1 MKFPFKK
8 IEAPVCIALVIAL
21 GFGGFMGVKNMCIKQ
36 RTVDVAQSIETVND
50 EVSQSKTA
58 DADGGPEIKAKAAV
72 LMDAATGKVIYAL
85 NADKKLPPASVTKIM
100 TMLLAMEAVDSG
112 KITLDDEVVVSG
124 NAASMG
130 GSQMYMEPGET
141 HTVEQLLEGIAMVSA
156 NDGCVALA
164 EYIAGSTDIFV
175 EKMNKKAQE
184 LGMQST
190 NFVNTNGLPVKEHY
204 TSAYDIAIMSKELM
218 KHEKIKKWCTKWQ
231 DTIKVG
237 LPGRETE
244 FGLTN
249 TNRLIKTYS
258 GANGIKTGFTQEAG
272 YCLSASATRGKT
284 TLIAVVLGAATS
296 KERNAQVAKLLDYGF
311 SAYETV
317 EIFPEG
323 KTVKK
328 VRADGGEPEQFEAVT
343 AEAAAAFVK
352 KGDKDKVTWK
362 TVMDKN
368 IKLPLKKG
376 DAAGRVDIYYDGK
389 KTGSCVLVSDRDVN
403 RAGFVT
409 YYVRNITSLFGIM
422 QICKTL

>member
-72 LMDAATGKVIYAL
+72 VMDAATGKVIYAL

-112 KITLDDEVVVSG
+112 KITLDDEVVISD

-184 LGMQST
+184 LGMENTS
-190 NFVNTNGLPVKEHY
+190 FINTNGLPVKEHY
-204 TSAYDIAIMSKELM
+204 TSAYDIAIMSKELL

-311 SAYETV
+311 SSYETV

-323 KTVKK
+323 EEVKK
-328 VRADGGEPEQFEAVT
+328 ISADGGEPEQFEAVT

-362 TVMDKN
+362 TVTDKN
-368 IKLPLKKG
+368 IKLTLKKG
-376 DAAGRVDIYYDGK
+376 DAVGRVDIYYDGK

-403 RAGFVT
+403 KAGFIT
-409 YYVRNITSLFGIM
+409 YYVRNITSLFGET
-422 QICKTL
+422 Q

>member
-8 IEAPVCIALVIAL
+8 IEAPICIALVIAL

-36 RTVDVAQSIETVND
+36 RSIDVAQSIETVND
-50 EVSQSKTA
+50 EISQSGIA
-58 DADGGPEIKAKAAV
+58 DTKSGPKIKAKAAV
-72 LMDAATGKVIYAL
+72 LIDSAAGKVIYAL
-85 NADKKLPPASVTKIM
+85 NADKKLPPASVTKVM

-112 KITLDDEVVVSG
+112 KITLEDEVTISD

-141 HTVEQLLEGIAMVSA
+141 HTVAQLLEGVAMVSA

-184 LGMQST
+184 LGMKNT

-204 TSAYDIAIMSKELM
+204 TSAYDIALMSKELI
-218 KHEKIKKWCTKWQ
+218 KHKEIRKWCTKWQ

-237 LPGRETE
+237 LPGKETE

-249 TNRLIKTYS
+249 TNKMIKTYN

-272 YCLSASATRGKT
+272 YCLSASATRGNT
-284 TLIAVVLGAATS
+284 TLIAVVLGAKTS

-311 SAYETV
+311 SAYETAQ
-317 EIFPEG
+317 IFPEG
-323 KTVKK
+323 EAVKK
-328 VRADGGEPEQFEAVT
+328 VSVDRGEPEQFKAVT
-343 AEAAAAFVK
+343 GEAAAAFIK
-352 KGDKDKVTWK
+352 KGDKEKVTHK
-362 TVMDKN
+362 IVIDKD
-368 IKLPLKKG
+368 ISLPLKKG
-376 DAAGRVDIYYDGK
+376 DTVGRVDIYYDGQ
-389 KTGSCVLVSDRDVN
+389 KTGSVSLVSDRDVDK
-403 RAGFVT
+403 AGFIT
-409 YYVRNITSLFGIM
+409 YYVRSIRSLFGEK
-422 QICKTL
+422 Q

>member
-8 IEAPVCIALVIAL
+8 IEAPICIALVIAL

-36 RTVDVAQSIETVND
+36 RSIDVAQSIETVND
-50 EVSQSKTA
+50 EISQSGIA
-58 DADGGPEIKAKAAV
+58 DTKSGPKIKVKAAV
-72 LMDAATGKVIYAL
+72 LIDSATGKVIYAQ
-85 NADKKLPPASVTKIM
+85 NADKKLPPASVTKVM

-112 KITLDDEVVVSG
+112 KITLEDEVTISD

-141 HTVEQLLEGIAMVSA
+141 HTVAQLLEGVAMVSA

-184 LGMQST
+184 LGMKNT

-204 TSAYDIAIMSKELM
+204 TSAYDIALMSKELI
-218 KHEKIKKWCTKWQ
+218 KHKEIRKWCTKWQ

-237 LPGRETE
+237 LPGKETE

-249 TNRLIKTYS
+249 TNKMIKTYN

-272 YCLSASATRGKT
+272 YCLSASATRGNT
-284 TLIAVVLGAATS
+284 TLIAVVLGAKTS

-311 SAYETV
+311 SAYETAQ
-317 EIFPEG
+317 IFPEG
-323 KTVKK
+323 ETVKK
-328 VRADGGEPEQFEAVT
+328 VSVERGEPEQLKAVT
-343 AEAAAAFVK
+343 GEAAAAFIK
-352 KGDKDKVTWK
+352 KGDKEKVTHK
-362 TVMDKN
+362 IVIDKD
-368 IKLPLKKG
+368 ISLPLKKG
-376 DAAGRVDIYYDGK
+376 DAVGRVDIYYDGQ
-389 KTGSCVLVSDRDVN
+389 KTGSVSLVSDRDVDK
-403 RAGFVT
+403 AGFIT
-409 YYVRNITSLFGIM
+409 YYLRSIRSLFGE
-422 QICKTL
+422 KK

>member
-36 RTVDVAQSIETVND
+36 RTVDVAQSVETVND
-50 EVSQSKTA
+50 EISQTKAA
-58 DADGGPEIKAKAAV
+58 DTKGGPKIKAKAAV
-72 LMDAATGKVIYAL
+72 LIDSATGKVIYAQ
-85 NADKKLPPASVTKIM
+85 NADKKLPPASVTKVM
-100 TMLLAMEAVDSG
+100 TMLLAMEAVDGG
-112 KITLDDEVVVSG
+112 KITLEDEVTISD

-141 HTVEQLLEGIAMVSA
+141 HTVAQLLEGVAMVSA

-184 LGMQST
+184 LGMKNT

-204 TSAYDIAIMSKELM
+204 TSAYDIALMSKELI
-218 KHEKIKKWCTKWQ
+218 KHKEIRKWCTKWQ

-237 LPGRETE
+237 LPGKETE

-249 TNRLIKTYS
+249 TNKMIKTYN

-272 YCLSASATRGKT
+272 YCLSASATRGNT
-284 TLIAVVLGAATS
+284 TLIAVVLGAKTS

-311 SAYETV
+311 SAYETAQ
-317 EIFPEG
+317 IFPEG
-323 KTVKK
+323 ETVKK
-328 VRADGGEPEQFEAVT
+328 VSVERGEPEQLKAVT
-343 AEAAAAFVK
+343 GEAAAAFIK
-352 KGDKDKVTWK
+352 KGDKEKVTHK
-362 TVMDKN
+362 IVIDKD
-368 IKLPLKKG
+368 ISLPLKKG
-376 DAAGRVDIYYDGK
+376 DAVGRVDIYYDGQ
-389 KTGSCVLVSDRDVN
+389 KTGSVRLVSDRDVDK
-403 RAGFVT
+403 AGFIT
-409 YYVRNITSLFGIM
+409 YYLRSIRSLFGE
-422 QICKTL
+422 KK

>member
-8 IEAPVCIALVIAL
+8 IEAPICIALVIAL

-36 RTVDVAQSIETVND
+36 RSIDVAQSIETVND
-50 EVSQSKTA
+50 EISQSGIA
-58 DADGGPEIKAKAAV
+58 DTKSGPKIKAKAAV
-72 LMDAATGKVIYAL
+72 LIDSATGKVIYAQ
-85 NADKKLPPASVTKIM
+85 NADKKLPPASVTKVM

-112 KITLDDEVVVSG
+112 KITLEDEVTISD

-141 HTVEQLLEGIAMVSA
+141 HTVAQLLEGVAMVSA

-184 LGMQST
+184 LGMKNT

-204 TSAYDIAIMSKELM
+204 TSAYDIALMSKELI
-218 KHEKIKKWCTKWQ
+218 KHKEIRKWCTKWQ

-237 LPGRETE
+237 LPGKETE

-249 TNRLIKTYS
+249 TNKMIKTYN

-272 YCLSASATRGKT
+272 YCLSASATRGNT
-284 TLIAVVLGAATS
+284 TLIAVVLGAKTS

-311 SAYETV
+311 SAYETAQ
-317 EIFPEG
+317 IFPEG
-323 KTVKK
+323 EAVKK
-328 VRADGGEPEQFEAVT
+328 VSVDRGEPEQLKAVT
-343 AEAAAAFVK
+343 GEAAAAFIK
-352 KGDKDKVTWK
+352 KGDKEKVTHK
-362 TVMDKN
+362 IVIDKD
-368 IKLPLKKG
+368 ISLPLKKG
-376 DAAGRVDIYYDGK
+376 DTVGRVDIYYDGQ
-389 KTGSCVLVSDRDVN
+389 KTGSVSLVSDRDVDK
-403 RAGFVT
+403 AGFIT
-409 YYVRNITSLFGIM
+409 YYVRSIRSLFSEK
-422 QICKTL
+422 Q

>member
-8 IEAPVCIALVIAL
+8 IEAPICIALVIAL

-36 RTVDVAQSIETVND
+36 RSIDVAQSIETVNY
-50 EVSQSKTA
+50 EISQSGIA
-58 DADGGPEIKAKAAV
+58 DTKSGPKIKVKAAV
-72 LMDAATGKVIYAL
+72 LIDSATGKVIYAQ
-85 NADKKLPPASVTKIM
+85 NADKKLPPASVTKVM

-112 KITLDDEVVVSG
+112 KITLEDEVTISD

-141 HTVEQLLEGIAMVSA
+141 HTVAQLLEGVAMVSA

-184 LGMQST
+184 LGMKNT

-204 TSAYDIAIMSKELM
+204 TSAYDIALMSKELI
-218 KHEKIKKWCTKWQ
+218 KHKEIRKWCTKWQ

-237 LPGRETE
+237 LPGKETE

-249 TNRLIKTYS
+249 TNKMIKTYN

-272 YCLSASATRGKT
+272 YCLSASATRGNT
-284 TLIAVVLGAATS
+284 TLIAVVLGAKTS

-311 SAYETV
+311 SAYETAQ
-317 EIFPEG
+317 IFPEG
-323 KTVKK
+323 ETVKK
-328 VRADGGEPEQFEAVT
+328 VSVERGEPEQLKAVT
-343 AEAAAAFVK
+343 GEAAAAFIK
-352 KGDKDKVTWK
+352 KGDKEKVTHK
-362 TVMDKN
+362 IVIDKD
-368 IKLPLKKG
+368 ISLPLKKG
-376 DAAGRVDIYYDGK
+376 DAVGRVDIYYDGQ
-389 KTGSCVLVSDRDVN
+389 KTGSVRLVSDRDVDK
-403 RAGFVT
+403 AGFIT
-409 YYVRNITSLFGIM
+409 YYARSIRSLFEEK
-422 QICKTL
+422 Q

>member
-8 IEAPVCIALVIAL
+8 IEAPICIALVIAL

-36 RTVDVAQSIETVND
+36 RTIDVAQSIETVND

-58 DADGGPEIKAKAAV
+58 DSKGGPKIKAKAAV
-72 LMDAATGKVIYAL
+72 LIDSATGKVIYAL
-85 NADKKLPPASVTKIM
+85 NADKELPPASVTKVM

-112 KITLDDEVVVSG
+112 KITLDDEVTISD

-141 HTVEQLLEGIAMVSA
+141 HTVAQLLEGVAMVSA

-184 LGMQST
+184 LGMKNT
-190 NFVNTNGLPVKEHY
+190 NFVNTNGLPVREHY
-204 TSAYDIAIMSKELM
+204 TSAYDIALMSKELI
-218 KHEKIKKWCTKWQ
+218 KHKEIRKWCTKWQ

-237 LPGRETE
+237 LPGKETE

-249 TNRLIKTYS
+249 TNKMIKTYN

-272 YCLSASATRGKT
+272 YCLSASATRGNT
-284 TLIAVVLGAATS
+284 TLIAVVLGAKTS

-311 SAYETV
+311 SAYETAQ
-317 EIFPEG
+317 IFPEG
-323 KTVKK
+323 EAVKK
-328 VRADGGEPEQFEAVT
+328 VHVDRGEPEQLKAVT
-343 AEAAAAFVK
+343 GEAAAAFIK
-352 KGDKDKVTWK
+352 KGDKEKVTHK
-362 TVMDKN
+362 IVIDKD
-368 IKLPLKKG
+368 ISLPLKKG
-376 DAAGRVDIYYDGK
+376 DAVGRVDIYYDGQ
-389 KTGSCVLVSDRDVN
+389 KTGSVSLVSDRDVKK
-403 RAGFVT
+403 ASFIT
-409 YYVRNITSLFGIM
+409 YYVRSIRSLFGEK
-422 QICKTL
+422 Q

>member
-36 RTVDVAQSIETVND
+36 RTVDVAQSVETVND
-50 EVSQSKTA
+50 EISQTKAA
-58 DADGGPEIKAKAAV
+58 DTKGGPKIKAKAAV
-72 LMDAATGKVIYAL
+72 LIDSATGKVIYAQ
-85 NADKKLPPASVTKIM
+85 NADKKLPPASVTKVM
-100 TMLLAMEAVDSG
+100 TMLLAMEAVDSA
-112 KITLDDEVVVSG
+112 KITLEDEVTISD

-141 HTVEQLLEGIAMVSA
+141 HTVAQLLEGVAMVSA

-184 LGMQST
+184 LGMKNT

-204 TSAYDIAIMSKELM
+204 TSAYDIALMSKELI
-218 KHEKIKKWCTKWQ
+218 KHKEIRKWCTKWQ

-237 LPGRETE
+237 LPGKETE

-249 TNRLIKTYS
+249 TNKMIKTYN

-272 YCLSASATRGKT
+272 YCLSASATRGNT
-284 TLIAVVLGAATS
+284 TLIAVVLGAKTS

-311 SAYETV
+311 SAYETAQ
-317 EIFPEG
+317 IFPEG
-323 KTVKK
+323 EAVKK
-328 VRADGGEPEQFEAVT
+328 VSVERGEPEQLKAVT
-343 AEAAAAFVK
+343 GEAAAAFIK
-352 KGDKDKVTWK
+352 KGDKEKVTHK
-362 TVMDKN
+362 IVIDKD
-368 IKLPLKKG
+368 ISLPLKKG
-376 DAAGRVDIYYDGK
+376 DAVGRVDIYYDGQ
-389 KTGSCVLVSDRDVN
+389 KTGSVSLVSDRDVDK
-403 RAGFVT
+403 AGFIT
-409 YYVRNITSLFGIM
+409 YYLRSIRSLFGE
-422 QICKTL
+422 KK

>member
-8 IEAPVCIALVIAL
+8 IEAPICIALVIAL

-36 RTVDVAQSIETVND
+36 RTIDVSQSIETVND

-58 DADGGPEIKAKAAV
+58 DSKGGPKIKAKAAV
-72 LMDAATGKVIYAL
+72 LIDSATGKVIYAL
-85 NADKKLPPASVTKIM
+85 NADKELPPASVTKVM

-112 KITLDDEVVVSG
+112 KITLDDEVTISD

-141 HTVEQLLEGIAMVSA
+141 HTVAQLLEGVAMVSA

-184 LGMQST
+184 LGMKNT
-190 NFVNTNGLPVKEHY
+190 NFVNTNGLPVREHY
-204 TSAYDIAIMSKELM
+204 TSAYDIALMSKELI
-218 KHEKIKKWCTKWQ
+218 KHKEIRKWCTKWQ

-237 LPGRETE
+237 LPGKETE

-249 TNRLIKTYS
+249 TNKMIKTYN

-272 YCLSASATRGKT
+272 YCLSASATRGNT
-284 TLIAVVLGAATS
+284 TLIAVVLGAKTS

-311 SAYETV
+311 SAYETAQ
-317 EIFPEG
+317 IFPEG
-323 KTVKK
+323 ETVKK
-328 VRADGGEPEQFEAVT
+328 VSVERGEPEQLKAVT
-343 AEAAAAFVK
+343 GEAAAAFIK
-352 KGDKDKVTWK
+352 KGDKEKVTHK
-362 TVMDKN
+362 IVIDKD
-368 IKLPLKKG
+368 ISLPLKKG
-376 DAAGRVDIYYDGK
+376 DAVGRVDIYYDGQ
-389 KTGSCVLVSDRDVN
+389 KTGSVRLVSDRDVDK
-403 RAGFVT
+403 AGFIT
-409 YYVRNITSLFGIM
+409 YYARSIRSLFEEK
-422 QICKTL
+422 Q

>member
-36 RTVDVAQSIETVND
+36 RTVDVAQSVETVND
-50 EVSQSKTA
+50 EISQTKAA
-58 DADGGPEIKAKAAV
+58 DTKGGPKIKAKAAV
-72 LMDAATGKVIYAL
+72 LIDSATGKVIYAL
-85 NADKKLPPASVTKIM
+85 NADKKLPPASVTKVM
-100 TMLLAMEAVDSG
+100 TMLLAMEAVDSA
-112 KITLDDEVVVSG
+112 KITLEDEVTISD

-141 HTVEQLLEGIAMVSA
+141 HTVAQLLEGVAMVSA

-184 LGMQST
+184 LGMKNT

-204 TSAYDIAIMSKELM
+204 TSAYDIALMSKELI
-218 KHEKIKKWCTKWQ
+218 KHKEIRKWCTKWQ

-237 LPGRETE
+237 LPGKETE

-249 TNRLIKTYS
+249 TNKMIKTYN

-272 YCLSASATRGKT
+272 YCLSASATRGNT
-284 TLIAVVLGAATS
+284 TLIAVVLGAKTS

-311 SAYETV
+311 SAYETAQ
-317 EIFPEG
+317 IFPEG
-323 KTVKK
+323 EAVKK
-328 VRADGGEPEQFEAVT
+328 VSVERGEPEQLKAVT
-343 AEAAAAFVK
+343 GEAAAAFIK
-352 KGDKDKVTWK
+352 KGDKEKVTHK
-362 TVMDKN
+362 IVIDKD
-368 IKLPLKKG
+368 ISLPLKKG
-376 DAAGRVDIYYDGK
+376 DAVGRVDIYYDGQ
-389 KTGSCVLVSDRDVN
+389 KTGSVSLVSDRDVDK
-403 RAGFVT
+403 AGFIT
-409 YYVRNITSLFGIM
+409 YYLRSIRSLFGE
-422 QICKTL
+422 KK

>member
-8 IEAPVCIALVIAL
+8 IEAPICIALVIAL

-36 RTVDVAQSIETVND
+36 RSIDVAQSIETVND
-50 EVSQSKTA
+50 EVSQSVIA
-58 DADGGPEIKAKAAV
+58 DTKSGPKIKAKAAV
-72 LMDAATGKVIYAL
+72 LIDSATGKVIYAL
-85 NADKKLPPASVTKIM
+85 NADKELPPASVTKVM

-112 KITLDDEVVVSG
+112 KITLEDEVTISD

-141 HTVEQLLEGIAMVSA
+141 HTVAQLLEGVAMVSA

-184 LGMQST
+184 LGMKNT

-204 TSAYDIAIMSKELM
+204 TSAYDIALMSKELI
-218 KHEKIKKWCTKWQ
+218 KHKEIRKWCTKWQ

-237 LPGRETE
+237 LPGKETE

-249 TNRLIKTYS
+249 TNKMIKTYN

-272 YCLSASATRGKT
+272 YCLSASATRGNT
-284 TLIAVVLGAATS
+284 TLIAVVLGAKTS

-311 SAYETV
+311 SAYETAQ
-317 EIFPEG
+317 IFPEG
-323 KTVKK
+323 EAVKK
-328 VRADGGEPEQFEAVT
+328 VSVDRGEPEQLKAVT
-343 AEAAAAFVK
+343 GEAAAAFIK
-352 KGDKDKVTWK
+352 KGDKEKVTHK
-362 TVMDKN
+362 IVIDKD
-368 IKLPLKKG
+368 ISLPLKKG
-376 DAAGRVDIYYDGK
+376 DAVGRVDIYYDGQ
-389 KTGSCVLVSDRDVN
+389 KTGSVSLVSDRDVDK
-403 RAGFVT
+403 AGFIT
-409 YYVRNITSLFGIM
+409 YYARSIRSLFEE
-422 QICKTL
+422 KR

>member
-8 IEAPVCIALVIAL
+8 IEAPICIALVIAL

-36 RTVDVAQSIETVND
+36 RTIDVAQSIETVND

-58 DADGGPEIKAKAAV
+58 DSKGGPKIKAKAAV
-72 LMDAATGKVIYAL
+72 LIDSATGKVIYAL
-85 NADKKLPPASVTKIM
+85 NADKELPPASVTKVM

-112 KITLDDEVVVSG
+112 KITLDDEVTISD

-141 HTVEQLLEGIAMVSA
+141 HTVAQLLEGVAMVSA

-184 LGMQST
+184 LGMKNT
-190 NFVNTNGLPVKEHY
+190 NFVNTNGLPVREHY
-204 TSAYDIAIMSKELM
+204 TSAYDIALMSKELI
-218 KHEKIKKWCTKWQ
+218 KHKEIRKWCTKWQ

-237 LPGRETE
+237 LPGKETE

-249 TNRLIKTYS
+249 TNKMIKTYN

-272 YCLSASATRGKT
+272 YCLSASATRGNT
-284 TLIAVVLGAATS
+284 TLIAVVLGAKTS

-311 SAYETV
+311 SAYETAQ
-317 EIFPEG
+317 IFPEG
-323 KTVKK
+323 EAVKK
-328 VRADGGEPEQFEAVT
+328 VHVDRGEPEQLKAVT
-343 AEAAAAFVK
+343 GEAAAAFIK
-352 KGDKDKVTWK
+352 KGDKEKVTHK
-362 TVMDKN
+362 IVIDKD
-368 IKLPLKKG
+368 ISLPLKKG
-376 DAAGRVDIYYDGK
+376 DAVGRVDIYYDGQ
-389 KTGSCVLVSDRDVN
+389 KTGSVSLVSDIDV
-403 RAGFVT
+403 
-409 YYVRNITSLFGIM
+409 
-422 QICKTL
+422 

>member
-36 RTVDVAQSIETVND
+36 RTVDVAQSVETVND
-50 EVSQSKTA
+50 EISQTKAA
-58 DADGGPEIKAKAAV
+58 DTKGGPKIKAKAAV
-72 LMDAATGKVIYAL
+72 LIDSATGKVIYAL
-85 NADKKLPPASVTKIM
+85 NADKKLPPASVTKVM
-100 TMLLAMEAVDSG
+100 TMLLAMEAVDSA
-112 KITLDDEVVVSG
+112 KITLEDEVTISD

-141 HTVEQLLEGIAMVSA
+141 HTVAQLLEGVAMVSA

-184 LGMQST
+184 LGMKNT

-204 TSAYDIAIMSKELM
+204 TSAYDIALMSKELI
-218 KHEKIKKWCTKWQ
+218 KHKEIRKWCTKWQ

-237 LPGRETE
+237 LPGKETE

-249 TNRLIKTYS
+249 TNKMIKTYN

-272 YCLSASATRGKT
+272 YCLSASATRGNT
-284 TLIAVVLGAATS
+284 TLIAVVLGAKTS

-311 SAYETV
+311 SAYETAQ
-317 EIFPEG
+317 IFPKGEA
-323 KTVKK
+323 VKK
-328 VRADGGEPEQFEAVT
+328 VSVDRGEPEQLKAVT
-343 AEAAAAFVK
+343 GETAAAFIK
-352 KGDKDKVTWK
+352 KGDKEKVTHK
-362 TVMDKN
+362 IVIDKD
-368 IKLPLKKG
+368 ISLPLKKG
-376 DAAGRVDIYYDGK
+376 DAVGRVDIYYDGQ
-389 KTGSCVLVSDRDVN
+389 KTGSVRLVSDRDVDK
-403 RAGFVT
+403 AGFIT
-409 YYVRNITSLFGIM
+409 YYLRSIRSLFGE
-422 QICKTL
+422 KK